1 MKSKIVLLDDNVLV
15 AFKQNNVDFAEF
27 ARQAASR
34 VPETS
39 QTKLSPAYELESAAG
54 GMTLFCL
61 NDSAVENLSKQ
72 KDGSED
78 FGLCYYAVGVG
89 CPSERSG
96 IYKACVA
103 RDCQTGALA
112 HIPALNAGAINF
124 SFEYEVL
131 EVVQGIC
138 LIKITGFVGDGELL
152 RFGLAELGAPVFGDK
167 QYGGDK
173 LAKDTFLALFLG
185 RLRFVS
191 PTDESVRTF
200 VAVPEGKPWT
210 FFDLERWFKV

>member
-34 VPETS
+34 VAEAS
-39 QTKLSPAYELESAAG
+39 QAKLSPIYELESAAG

-61 NDSAVENLSKQ
+61 NNSAVENLSKQ

-78 FGLCYYAVGVG
+78 FWLCYYAVGVG
-89 CPSERSG
+89 CPIERCG

-103 RDCQTGALA
+103 RDYQTGALA
-112 HIPALNAGAINF
+112 HIPALNTGAINF

-131 EVVQGIC
+131 EVVQEIC

-173 LAKDTFLALFLG
+173 LAKNTHLALFLG

-200 VAVPEGKPWT
+200 VVVPEGKPWS
-210 FFDLERWFKV
+210 FFDLDRWFKV